1 MLHYYKLSYES
12 EIACYEKGFLFL
24 MERVTGIEP
33 VSLAWKAKV
42 IAIIRHTQNMTG
54 LLIALSKTQ
63 S

>member
-1 MLHYYKLSYES
+1 
-12 EIACYEKGFLFL
+12 